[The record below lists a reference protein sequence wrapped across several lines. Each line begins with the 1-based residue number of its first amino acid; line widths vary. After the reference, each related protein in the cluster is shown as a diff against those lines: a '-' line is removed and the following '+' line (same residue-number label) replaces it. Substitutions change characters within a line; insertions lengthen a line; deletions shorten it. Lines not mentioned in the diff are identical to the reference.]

1 MLLYSNFN
9 GEIIPESLVHISPG
23 NQSFK
28 YGDGCFETMKMIDE
42 NILLQN
48 YHLERLYQSLVN
60 LKLNIPTKLNS
71 QNLINQ
77 IIQLAQKN
85 NHESFARIRLTIYR
99 KGENYNDIG
108 KECGYIIQTMRGDE
122 NTNQYNENGLVMGIY
137 TGALKSCDN
146 FSTIKSNNYLPYI
159 MAKIWASE
167 NNFDDALVCN
177 SLGRITDSS
186 IANIFILENGI
197 IKTPP
202 IIEGC
207 INGVMRRHLLNGLNA
222 DGLPYRE
229 EALSIEQVLNA
240 AEAFLSNATIGIR
253 WIRKIGDNEYSNSLS
268 AFLYGKYIAPLF
280 QRQTI

>member
-9 GEIIPESLVHISPG
+9 GETIPESLVHISPG

-60 LKLNIPTKLNS
+60 LKLNISTNLNS
-71 QNLINQ
+71 HNLINQ
-77 IIQLAQKN
+77 IIELAQKN

-159 MAKIWASE
+159 MAKIWALE

-177 SLGRITDSS
+177 TYGRVAESA
-186 IANIFILENGI
+186 IANIFIVEDGI

-202 IIEGC
+202 ITEGC
-207 INGVMRRHLLNGLNA
+207 IGGVMRRHFLKCLNTER
-222 DGLPYRE
+222 LPHRE
-229 EALSIEQVLNA
+229 EALNIEQVLNA
-240 AEAFLSNATIGIR
+240 AEVFLTNAINGIR
-253 WIRKIGDNEYSNSLS
+253 WIKKIDNSEYSNDLS
-268 AFLYGKYIAPLF
+268 SVLYKKYINPLLK
-280 QRQTI
+280 RKTI